1 MSPVPHRLRPMS
13 RRTRIGPFPAARLT
27 QPDGAPCVVRP
38 DRVDAVRDLRAGR
51 SPTAE
56 VFLTGGGQVTVR
68 GTSDEVLG
76 LLRGAAPVDLDATVT
91 ALRLS
96 QRARLAL
103 DSIGV
108 RTVRDLVSRSEA
120 EVREGHLCGPRTL
133 VEIQESL
140 ASCGLCLRD

>member
-1 MSPVPHRLRPMS
+1 MP

-27 QPDGAPCVVRP
+27 QPDGTPCVVRP

-51 SPTAE
+51 SPTSE
-56 VFLTGGGQVTVR
+56 LLLTGGGQVTAR
-68 GTSDEVLG
+68 GTSDEVLAI
-76 LLRGAAPVDLDATVT
+76 LRGAAPVDLDATVT

-108 RTVRDLVSRSEA
+108 RTVRDLVSRSEV
-120 EVREGHLCGPRTL
+120 EVRKGHLCGPRTL
-133 VEIQESL
+133 IEIQESL
-140 ASCGLCLRD
+140 AACGLGLRE